1 MISPLERGGTRT
13 IVVALGGNALQPPG
27 GHGGIH
33 EQFAH
38 TRESLGV
45 IVALTKAGWRVAVVH
60 GNGPQIG
67 DELLRNELAR
77 SRRPPLPLGVLVAST
92 AGWIGY
98 MIQQSLRNALDH
110 AGVRRPVVSIITQ
123 VLVDA
128 DDLEPR
134 KPIGHTMSREQA
146 EELAATLGWDI
157 APVEGGWRRIVAS
170 PRPYSVVE
178 SDQIERL
185 LDAGTIVIACGGG
198 GTPVYRDERLGLE
211 GVDAV
216 VDKDRAACILAREL
230 RAEVLL
236 ILTNVDGAYR
246 GYGTAAQQLIERLP
260 AQEAA
265 ALLQSG
271 EFGAGSMGPK
281 VEAAIDFVR
290 NGGRRAI
297 IARLERGLD
306 AVEGR
311 TGTTI
316 VPD

>member
-1 MISPLERGGTRT
+1 
-13 IVVALGGNALQPPG
+13 
-27 GHGGIH
+27 
-33 EQFAH
+33 
-38 TRESLGV
+38 
-45 IVALTKAGWRVAVVH
+45 
-60 GNGPQIG
+60 
-67 DELLRNELAR
+67 
-77 SRRPPLPLGVLVAST
+77 
-92 AGWIGY
+92 
-98 MIQQSLRNALDH
+98 
-110 AGVRRPVVSIITQ
+110 
-123 VLVDA
+123 
-128 DDLEPR
+128 
-134 KPIGHTMSREQA
+134 
-146 EELAATLGWDI
+146 
-157 APVEGGWRRIVAS
+157 GWRRIVAS

-297 IARLERGLD
+297 IARLERGLG
-306 AVEGR
+306 AVAGRAGAVPAEGDR
-311 TGTTI
+311 RSKLPSTSCGTEGAARSSHGWSAGSMPSKAGRERPSSPIEVAGCPHGAPAAFVSAGFATAK
-316 VPD
+316 P